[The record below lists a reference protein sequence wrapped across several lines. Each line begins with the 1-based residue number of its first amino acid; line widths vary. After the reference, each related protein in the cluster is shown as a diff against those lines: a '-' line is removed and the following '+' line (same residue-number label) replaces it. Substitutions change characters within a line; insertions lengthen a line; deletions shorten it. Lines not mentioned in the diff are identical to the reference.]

1 MLWPVPRP
9 PCAWKKL
16 HRFATHHFQG
26 WAVNRRGCI
35 FIILKHP
42 AKTDLVGISFSG
54 GLIASEP
61 PVIYFKQ
68 HGNWRD
74 SSPAAGF
81 LTGFWSIGLDVE
93 LIDNEYFLGLVRL
106 LLLELIPFFGMPKN
120 GKVFCWTYL
129 WWKQT
134 LRRNIREKLPKI
146 MGLPNWTIFLRL
158 GKLSKGR
165 ISNRRKVEIFR
176 DFQDVEKR
184 SKSHLYKTH
193 PKQTWSLFVK
203 FWTPKQTKN
212 GVFFHVTWRWHVVF

>member
-106 LLLELIPFFGMPKN
+106 VLLELIPFFGIPKN

-129 WWKQT
+129 WWKKNPKKKHPWKTAQNNGLT
-134 LRRNIREKLPKI
+134 KLDH
-146 MGLPNWTIFLRL
+146 F
-158 GKLSKGR
+158 S
-165 ISNRRKVEIFR
+165 
-176 DFQDVEKR
+176 
-184 SKSHLYKTH
+184 
-193 PKQTWSLFVK
+193 
-203 FWTPKQTKN
+203 
-212 GVFFHVTWRWHVVF
+212 